1 MSYDLPCFSNTQP
14 LVGFDGTIYVA
25 TFLNW
30 GDDTELEDVSS
41 YVIALNP
48 DGSEKWVKEFK
59 AEEVD
64 GLYKTY
70 EFYYQMALS
79 KSGVLVLYADSD
91 YTYDC
96 ILIALDVNNNDDV
109 LWEHSLTGD
118 GYFPMYNE
126 WSSPVIYSICR
137 LLWKSTTKR
146 MVV

>member
-1 MSYDLPCFSNTQP
+1 MGQ
-14 LVGFDGTIYVA
+14 
-25 TFLNW
+25 
-30 GDDTELEDVSS
+30 
-41 YVIALNP
+41 
-48 DGSEKWVKEFK
+48 EFK

-79 KSGVLVLYADSD
+79 KSGVLVLHADSD
-91 YTYDC
+91 YTYDS

>member
-1 MSYDLPCFSNTQP
+1 MICRASNTQP

-48 DGSEKWVKEFK
+48 TEVRSGSRNSRQKKLMDLEQ
-59 AEEVD
+59 
-64 GLYKTY
+64 TY
-70 EFYYQMALS
+70 EFIIRWLF
-79 KSGVLVLYADSD
+79 KERSGAVCDIKD
-91 YTYDC
+91 YTHDC

>member
-59 AEEVD
+59 A
-64 GLYKTY
+64 
-70 EFYYQMALS
+70 
-79 KSGVLVLYADSD
+79 
-91 YTYDC
+91 C
-96 ILIALDVNNNDDV
+96 
-109 LWEHSLTGD
+109 
-118 GYFPMYNE
+118 
-126 WSSPVIYSICR
+126 
-137 LLWKSTTKR
+137 
-146 MVV
+146 